1 MLHAV
6 SVALRAHLESAVA
19 GSGAVTAEPPAAR
32 LTEGPEG
39 AAADRG
45 LGVHLFHVAALDEGR
60 SAEATEVR
68 DARGRVIARR
78 PPVRRYRTR
87 WMVWSWGPTA
97 EARLSLLDSALTA
110 FAVPQ
115 VLPLPVVAPGTAE
128 HAPSDA
134 QVDAEALAR
143 GGPVQMDAAPAVGAP
158 GELAAVFAGLGVPA
172 RPALEVVLTAGLALP
187 AAPVAPPPTDV
198 RVVTR
203 PRNLGPAVR

>member
-6 SVALRAHLESAVA
+6 FVALRDHLESAVA

-32 LTEGPEG
+32 LTEGPEA

-45 LGVHLFHVAALDEGR
+45 LGIHLFHVAALDEGR

-68 DARGRVIARR
+68 DAQGRVVARR

-97 EARLSLLDSALTA
+97 EVRLSLLDAALTA
-110 FAVPQ
+110 LAEPQ
-115 VLPLPVVAPGTAE
+115 VLPLAVVAPGTAE
-128 HAPSDA
+128 HAQSDGP
-134 QVDAEALAR
+134 VDAEALAR
-143 GGPVQMDAAPAVGAP
+143 GGPVQMDAAPAAAP
-158 GELAAVFAGLGVPA
+158 GELAGVFAGLGVPA